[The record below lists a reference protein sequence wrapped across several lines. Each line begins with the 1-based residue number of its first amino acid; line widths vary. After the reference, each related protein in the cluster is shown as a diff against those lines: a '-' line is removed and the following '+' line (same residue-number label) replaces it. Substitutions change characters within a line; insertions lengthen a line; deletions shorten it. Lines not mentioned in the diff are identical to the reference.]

1 MLANLRIRG
10 YPPFED
16 LEMPACRLP
25 RPRGSLGLINL
36 ITGYN
41 GVGKTALLRAIHL
54 LSGSL
59 TVDVEGTVGLSTE
72 MDGHSVSLSCR
83 LTAPFGSP
91 VSETPQHRTTPCKY
105 NAGESWGHPAPAP
118 VPVVCVFP
126 DRNDEP
132 ENARRLAQ
140 LSDADRGE
148 LIEAL
153 RLFEP
158 TLRSLQGAG
167 TAIVCDKGLAA
178 SMPLGLMGT
187 GMGHAARLLLAVMT
201 AKNGL
206 VLVDEVESSLHH
218 KQMEALW
225 RILCDRASRD
235 HVQIFA
241 TSHSLEC
248 MRAAVAAHAAMLTGR
263 PGIRQK
269 PILVHRIDNITHS
282 RAPKRGRVCTTY
294 HPDLLDHGLKFW
306 SEWR

>member
-1 MLANLRIRG
+1 MQPTMLANLRIRG

-54 LSGSL
+54 LVSQGGEP
-59 TVDVEGTVGLSTE
+59 DGEGTVGLSTQ
-72 MDGHSVSLSCR
+72 MDGHSVDLSCR
-83 LTAPFGSP
+83 LTA
-91 VSETPQHRTTPCKY
+91 T
-105 NAGESWGHPAPAP
+105 PAP

-126 DRNDEP
+126 DPHDEP
-132 ENARRLAQ
+132 ADARRLAQ
-140 LSDADRGE
+140 LSDADRRE

-158 TLRSLQGAG
+158 SLRFLQSAG
-167 TAIVCDKGLAA
+167 TTIVCDKGLAA

-206 VLVDEVESSLHH
+206 VLVDEVENSLHH

-248 MRAAVAAHAAMLTGR
+248 LRAAVAAHAAMLTGR

-282 RAPKRGRVCTTY
+282 RAPKRGRMCTTY
-294 HPDLLDHGLKFW
+294 HPDLLVHGLEYGA
-306 SEWR
+306 EWR